1 MNNLKI
7 ENAHIIYKNF
17 AGNRDQ
23 YHPGKRTFSIEL
35 DEDEA
40 NALAA
45 DGWNVRRKPTKSD
58 PDVIINTIPV
68 ELRFDIF
75 PPKIV
80 MIGESSKRISYL
92 DESTVGQLDA
102 AAIKNVDLMIRP
114 REWSTAGKSGVK
126 AYLKT
131 AYITIEED
139 DLDLKYAALLE
150 DAAKNDTVYPDDA
163 DTVGEE
169 VPF

>member
-1 MNNLKI
+1 
-7 ENAHIIYKNF
+7 
-17 AGNRDQ
+17 
-23 YHPGKRTFSIEL
+23 
-35 DEDEA
+35 
-40 NALAA
+40 
-45 DGWNVRRKPTKSD
+45 
-58 PDVIINTIPV
+58 
-68 ELRFDIF
+68 
-75 PPKIV
+75 

-92 DESTVGQLDA
+92 DESTVGQLDT

-114 REWSTAGKSGVK
+114 RVWSTAGKSGIK

-150 DAAKNDTVYPDDA
+150 DAAKNDPVYPDDA